1 MGRLRSN
8 WLACVASVVTL
19 LHADVAVPA
28 DLRFIEVDRD
38 DDLYTL
44 RSVSWFATD
53 PDALYNVLTDYDQFL
68 KFSSAIVESRNLS
81 PDDRGRPEYYTR
93 MEGCL
98 LFWCQSFVRIGHL
111 DLKPVH
117 EITAITDPERSNFK
131 RARERWQLR
140 AEDGGT
146 LLIYEFEMIPDF
158 WVPPVLGP
166 FYIKRALK
174 SGGANAV
181 NRIEAIALGQEPLP

>member
-1 MGRLRSN
+1 LGRRRPT
-8 WLACVASVVTL
+8 WLVTLAGVFTL
-19 LHADVAVPA
+19 LHAAVAASA
-28 DLRFIEVDRD
+28 DLRFIEVNRD

-44 RSVSWFATD
+44 RSVSWFAAA
-53 PDALYNVLTDYDQFL
+53 PESLYDVLTDYDQFL

-81 PDDRGRPEYYTR
+81 PDDKGRPEYYTR

-111 DLKPVH
+111 NLKPEY

-181 NRIEAIALGQEPLP
+181 NRIEALALGEEPLP

>member
-1 MGRLRSN
+1 LGRLRST
-8 WLACVASVVTL
+8 WLVTLAGVFIL
-19 LHADVAVPA
+19 LHAAVAASA
-28 DLRFIEVDRD
+28 DLRFIEVNRD

-44 RSVSWFATD
+44 RSVSWFSAD
-53 PDALYNVLTDYDQFL
+53 PDSLYNVLTDYDQFL

-81 PDDRGRPEYYTR
+81 PDDKGRPDYTR

-111 DLKPVH
+111 NLKPAF

-181 NRIEAIALGQEPLP
+181 NRIEAIALGKEPLP